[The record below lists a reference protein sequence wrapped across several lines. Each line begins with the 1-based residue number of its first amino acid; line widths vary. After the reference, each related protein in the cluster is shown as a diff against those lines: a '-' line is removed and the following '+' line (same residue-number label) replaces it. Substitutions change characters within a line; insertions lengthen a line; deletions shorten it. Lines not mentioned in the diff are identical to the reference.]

1 MCCQLF
7 DYLLETIDVPISSR
21 IVDQHFVNLCKKEQ
35 RENELSEEDRS
46 KLLKKA
52 EEVAKR
58 HMITACFEKK
68 FKIYINEQDVQQ
80 QICDI
85 AEARRLRPEEIKEEF
100 VSGGKMDT
108 LAALVKE
115 KKIFKHLLDKI
126 VFSDIQ

>member
-1 MCCQLF
+1 
-7 DYLLETIDVPISSR
+7 
-21 IVDQHFVNLCKKEQ
+21 
-35 RENELSEEDRS
+35 
-46 KLLKKA
+46 
-52 EEVAKR
+52 
-58 HMITACFEKK
+58 MITACFQNK
-68 FKIYINEQDVQQ
+68 FNININEEDIQQ

-85 AEARRLRPEEIKEEF
+85 AESRRVRPEEIKEEF